1 MTAAVF
7 IWSQPDLRKRK
18 RNAEEEEE
26 EEYDEGDRLMQ
37 SYSKYTRIELEDTLK
52 QPEGEGLRCHFT
64 PFCSS
69 LPPFKRV
76 VEYEEHYI
84 RYHLLSCSQCNRR
97 LPTAHLLDLHLCEVH
112 DSYFSLLAARKPPMY
127 KCFVDD
133 CSTLSLNPSERIAHL
148 KSVHK
153 YPKKFNFD
161 IVLGQDGMMQKRKG
175 NSRNRQR
182 RVNENHQEEQHVV
195 EDVVGGTTEINN
207 ADAAAAPI
215 GIDDD
220 MDLDRV
226 TKRMEQVSMMPRSV
240 KFGGR
245 GGKSRNAAGSSL
257 EKVRALYES
266 HAPK

>member
-1 MTAAVF
+1 MTAAPEVF

-18 RNAEEEEE
+18 RNADEEEVEE
-26 EEYDEGDRLMQ
+26 QDDEGDRLMQ
-37 SYSKYTRIELEDTLK
+37 SYAKYTRIELEDSLK

-175 NSRNRQR
+175 KSRNRQR
-182 RVNENHQEEQHVV
+182 LVNENHQQEQHVV
-195 EDVVGGTTEINN
+195 DEGGTKDINSST
-207 ADAAAAPI
+207 APAAIAV
-215 GIDDD
+215 DDD

-226 TKRMEQVSMMPRSV
+226 TKGMEQVSMMPRSV